1 MSASLNSVKYHIID
15 VDLQV
20 GEDNIHEALIGCAC
34 VLEAEG
40 HDILVVV
47 IMV

>member
-15 VDLQV
+15 LGLQV
-20 GEDNIHEALIGCAC
+20 GEDNIHEALVGCAC

-40 HDILVVV
+40 HDIVVVV
-47 IMV
+47 IVV